1 MKYQGSWLDVFS
13 LPSFYLAFYVY
24 LSFLFSLSLSFF
36 FLLFFRCNFSE
47 CSTTASQH
55 RRFILLPT
63 AVLDARGFPGLT
75 LATWHDCVF
84 LVTRKNRG
92 QREIMEAEM
101 FNVRFDCRFA
111 KISRQTKNEIK
122 LIFYRDIFIYNIRFC
137 SFSLNRNLGI

>member
-13 LPSFYLAFYVY
+13 LPSFYLAFY
-24 LSFLFSLSLSFF
+24 LSFSFFSF
-36 FLLFFRCNFSE
+36 FLLSFFRCNFSE

-92 QREIMEAEM
+92 TA
-101 FNVRFDCRFA
+101 
-111 KISRQTKNEIK
+111 
-122 LIFYRDIFIYNIRFC
+122 
-137 SFSLNRNLGI
+137 RNYGGGDV